1 MIQGLGEIGGKSR
14 INYFL
19 KRKGWA
25 SAVELALHSQGLRTV
40 SRGLWLF
47 HRMGHSLLTRVFTQ
61 PLVPW
66 GSGSAHRFSRLL
78 WKWRGG
84 ERDGEEGWGEVKSRC
99 AGQGSRAG
107 EEEGEWHSVS
117 AGGRRRNPRAGHTW
131 PIRCLSNL
139 YSLGNWLLIYLP
151 ILSPRGGQ
159 KVTKQSPQ
167 SLIQKDRCFSS
178 YSEKLKTLLG
188 HFRNFKIEI
197 SMHPVRHLSCSQ

>member
-1 MIQGLGEIGGKSR
+1 MGERGQIQNKLFFEKERKSFCGR
-14 INYFL
+14 
-19 KRKGWA
+19 A
-25 SAVELALHSQGLRTV
+25 SSPQPGPQDCQPWPLALPQNGSLTPHPGVYTTISTLGFRFCPSVLQTFMKME
-40 SRGLWLF
+40 RG
-47 HRMGHSLLTRVFTQ
+47 RAR
-61 PLVPW
+61 
-66 GSGSAHRFSRLL
+66 R
-78 WKWRGG
+78 RGG
-84 ERDGEEGWGEVKSRC
+84 MGRGQVQMCR
-99 AGQGSRAG
+99 AGQQ
-107 EEEGEWHSVS
+107 
-117 AGGRRRNPRAGHTW
+117 GRRRGRGVTHCVSWWKKEKPSRAGHTW

-167 SLIQKDRCFSS
+167 SLIQKDTCFSS